1 VLDVGYS
8 TEMVTLSCSALELE
22 ADRIGRHNIDGNS
35 GLVGSWGTCTL
46 AEAYSKR

>member
-1 VLDVGYS
+1 MLDARYS
-8 TEMVTLSCSALELE
+8 TEMVTLSGSALELE

-35 GLVGSWGTCTL
+35 GLVGTWRTCTL